1 MQSPC
6 DENWDQPDAVDSEG
20 ETVSLDEAL
29 AWIATRN
36 SRLVLSLHVGWDREL
51 HLIAERKG
59 VAMEFA
65 KTAAEAWHL
74 LRSAICQGAVRAS
87 GILGDV
93 DEPLCVPKTLPF

>member
-1 MQSPC
+1 M
-6 DENWDQPDAVDSEG
+6 
-20 ETVSLDEAL
+20 
-29 AWIATRN
+29 RN

-74 LRSAICQGAVRAS
+74 LRAAICQGAVRAS

-93 DEPLCVPKTLPF
+93 DEPLVCTENLTFLKALRDKDMWGKK